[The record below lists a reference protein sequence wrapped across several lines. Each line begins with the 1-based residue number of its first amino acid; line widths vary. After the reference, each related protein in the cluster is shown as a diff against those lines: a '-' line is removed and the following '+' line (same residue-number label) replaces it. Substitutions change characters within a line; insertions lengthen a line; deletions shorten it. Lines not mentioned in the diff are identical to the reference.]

1 MLKVEVRQ
9 FNNLHL
15 MERRPRGRICPLLG
29 KSFRAFLLF
38 GKVKTMGEDLL
49 TRKAA
54 AAELGVCPET
64 IGRRIRTGELP
75 SYLLG
80 SDRRQRY
87 VRREDLA
94 RLSEPTLATPSR
106 GPQAATSATPS

>member
-1 MLKVEVRQ
+1 MGDD
-9 FNNLHL
+9 L
-15 MERRPRGRICPLLG
+15 M
-29 KSFRAFLLF
+29 
-38 GKVKTMGEDLL
+38 

-80 SDRRQRY
+80 SDRRHRY

-106 GPQAATSATPS
+106 RPQAATSATSS